1 MADDTMARRV
11 DRPALVV
18 AALLL
23 VTAALVAFDASR
35 QTITSN
41 YGVGPTA
48 MPYVVCTGLTLLGL
62 AHLFV
67 AFRDGIPKPE
77 AADNSAILWIV
88 AGLAGL
94 LACIALGG
102 GFIVAMTIVFACTA
116 RGFGRRALLVDAV
129 IGFVLGLVI
138 FVMFSRLL
146 TLTLPSGP
154 LERLLT

>member
-1 MADDTMARRV
+1 MADDTVTRRI
-11 DRPALVV
+11 DRPAFVV
-18 AALLL
+18 GALLL
-23 VTAALVAFDASR
+23 ATATIVAFDASR

-48 MPYVVCTGLTLLGL
+48 MPYVVCVGLTLLGL

-67 AFRDGIPKPE
+67 AFRDGIPRPE

-88 AGLAGL
+88 GGLAGL
-94 LACIALGG
+94 LACIASGG

-116 RGFGRRALLVDAV
+116 RGFGRRALAADAA

-138 FVMFSRLL
+138 FLMFSRLL

-154 LERLLT
+154 LERLIS